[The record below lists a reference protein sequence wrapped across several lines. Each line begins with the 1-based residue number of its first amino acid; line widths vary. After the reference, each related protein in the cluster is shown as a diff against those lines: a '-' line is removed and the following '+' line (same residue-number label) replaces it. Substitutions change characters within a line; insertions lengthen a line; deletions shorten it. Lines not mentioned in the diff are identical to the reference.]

1 MHFTRRHLQLLASG
15 LLALTFARCA
25 AQRQP
30 APASSSGE
38 GATSA
43 DVEAS
48 YPGTDEEEGEASDA
62 KELQFSVPA
71 TPPAPPPAPGQTGQ
85 TPTDAAAPFGNVP
98 VVARERVTPDMYFRH
113 WGTNPTFDTRAT
125 PLSTFSVDV
134 DTAAYTMARA
144 YLAKNVLP
152 PEAAVRVEEVVNAFD
167 YRYEAPTEA
176 TFTLVGEAVPSP
188 SRPGYHFLHLGLKAR
203 EVSRAARQPAALVF
217 VIDVSGSM
225 AEGNRLELVKRSL
238 SLLVGALD
246 ARDRVAI
253 VVYGTTARVL
263 LEATVASDRERIMAA
278 IEDLAPEGST
288 NAQAG
293 LELGYRVMASMS
305 GPSTPSAG
313 FPGATRR
320 LVLCSDGV
328 ANVGLTDPDAM
339 FAAIRRESDRGVTL
353 SAVGFGMGNYNDV
366 LMERLAQIGD
376 GNYAYVDRESEA
388 RRLFV
393 DQLTG
398 TLEVVAA
405 DAKIQVELDP
415 RFVHRYRLVGYENR
429 VMAARDFRD
438 DRKDAGEVGAGHAV
452 TAIYEVKL
460 ASELPAGAILGTVR
474 VRHKAP
480 GIATATEIARPI
492 PASVVRG
499 SLAQASA
506 STRLSLAAA
515 GFAEKLRGSY
525 WARGWSYDALG
536 RVLSELPVGWRDR
549 ADVIEL
555 GGMVRRAKELD
566 RRGDRF
572 EADVPLVSMA
582 YDEVPVVAG
591 RE

>member
-1 MHFTRRHLQLLASG
+1 MTRTRRHLQLFASG
-15 LLALTFARCA
+15 LVLAALTHCA
-25 AQRQP
+25 AQSRP
-30 APASSSGE
+30 SSAPTSEATVSSDDAKE
-38 GATSA
+38 
-43 DVEAS
+43 S
-48 YPGTDEEEGEASDA
+48 YPGTDEEEGNEASYAPDA
-62 KELQFSVPA
+62 
-71 TPPAPPPAPGQTGQ
+71 PPPPPAPARQGAVTKTETAQ
-85 TPTDAAAPFGNVP
+85 TPTEAAQPFGNVP
-98 VVARERVTPDMYFRH
+98 VVARERVTPQMYFKH
-113 WGTNPTFDTRAT
+113 WGTNPTFDTRST

-134 DTAAYTMARA
+134 DTAAYTMTRA
-144 YLAKNVLP
+144 YLARSALP

-225 AEGNRLELVKRSL
+225 AEGGRLELVKRSL

-246 ARDRVAI
+246 GRDRVAI

-263 LEATVASDRERIMAA
+263 LEATAASDRERIVAA

-293 LELGYRVMASMS
+293 LELGYRVMASMGS
-305 GPSTPSAG
+305 GSP
-313 FPGATRR
+313 ATRR

-328 ANVGLTDPDAM
+328 ANVGLTDADAM

-376 GNYAYVDRESEA
+376 GNYAYVDREGEA
-388 RRLFV
+388 KRLFV

-460 ASELPAGAILGTVR
+460 ASALPPGAVLGTVR

-480 GIATATEIARPI
+480 GVDVATELARPI
-492 PASVVRG
+492 PASIVRA
-499 SLAQASA
+499 SLSTASP

-525 WARGWSYDALG
+525 WARGWSYEALAG
-536 RVLSELPVGWRDR
+536 VLGELPAGWRDR
-549 ADVIEL
+549 ADVVEL
-555 GGMVRRAKELD
+555 AGMVRRAQQLD

-572 EADVPLVSMA
+572 EADAPLVSMA

-591 RE
+591 RD